1 MAATTAKRGARKR
14 GAPAGRTSGSS
25 SREAPRAL
33 QANRPKITVQPEV
46 LQDFDESTNIL
57 IHGNSGV
64 GKTTLAGGAPNAV
77 FLSTEKGVVSAKR
90 TGSNASLLR
99 AFDWDHIVASLDWAD
114 ENLGPEHWLILD
126 SATKM
131 QILQIRWILQL
142 IHEENENR
150 DEDIPAIQD
159 HQKWQN
165 MYMRFIDRIVDAKY
179 NSIIITTSMIKDDQE
194 GESIVMPAIT
204 GKDYTI
210 SAYVCAQMSAVLY
223 YGVAPSRHRDDP
235 TVRRVLT
242 ETFPPY
248 FAKNRY
254 GDLFP
259 RWLDVEEGDYTAMDR
274 IIGCIQ
280 KDEEWSS

>member
-1 MAATTAKRGARKR
+1 MPAAAKRGARKR
-14 GAPAGRTSGSS
+14 GAPAARGGGGGGN
-25 SREAPRAL
+25 REAPRAL
-33 QANRPKITVQPEV
+33 QANRPKITVVPES
-46 LQDFDESTNIL
+46 LQDFDETINIL

-77 FLSTEKGVVSAKR
+77 FLSTEKGVVSAQR
-90 TGSNASLLR
+90 TGSEARLLR
-99 AFDWDHIVASLDWAD
+99 AYDWDHIVASLDWAD
-114 ENLGPEHWLILD
+114 DNLGPEDWLILD

-179 NSIIITTSMIKDDQE
+179 NSIIITTSMIKDDPE
-194 GESIVMPAIT
+194 GESIVLPAIT

-210 SAYVCAQMSAVLY
+210 SNYVCAQMSAVLY
-223 YGVAPSRHRDDP
+223 YGVAPARRSDDP
-235 TVRRVLT
+235 TLRRLLT
-242 ETFPPY
+242 ETYPPY
-248 FAKNRY
+248 FAKCRY
-254 GDLFP
+254 AGLFP
-259 RWLDVEEGDYTAMDR
+259 RWLDVEEDDYDAMAR
-274 IIGCIQ
+274 LINCITSDQ
-280 KDEEWSS
+280 GWDE

>member
-1 MAATTAKRGARKR
+1 MPAAAKRGARR
-14 GAPAGRTSGSS
+14 GAPSKSS
-25 SREAPRAL
+25 SNREAPRAL
-33 QANRPKITVQPEV
+33 QAGRPKIVVKPEA
-46 LQDFDESTNIL
+46 LQDFDETINIL

-64 GKTTLAGGAPNAV
+64 GKTTLAGGASNAV

-90 TGSNASLLR
+90 TGSNAKLLR
-99 AFDWDHIVASLDWAD
+99 GFDWDHIVASLDWAD
-114 ENLGPEHWLILD
+114 ENLGPDDWLILD

-142 IHEENENR
+142 IHEENEIR

-165 MYMRFIDRIVDAKY
+165 MFMRFIDRIVDAKY

-194 GESIVMPAIT
+194 GDSIVMPAIT

-223 YGVAPSRHRDDP
+223 YGVAPSRHKDDP
-235 TVRRVLT
+235 TVRRILT

-248 FAKNRY
+248 FAKTRY
-254 GDLFP
+254 SDLFP
-259 RWLDVEEGDYTAMDR
+259 RWLDVYEGDFTAMSR
-274 IIGCIQ
+274 IITCIT
-280 KDEEWSS
+280 KDEEWSE